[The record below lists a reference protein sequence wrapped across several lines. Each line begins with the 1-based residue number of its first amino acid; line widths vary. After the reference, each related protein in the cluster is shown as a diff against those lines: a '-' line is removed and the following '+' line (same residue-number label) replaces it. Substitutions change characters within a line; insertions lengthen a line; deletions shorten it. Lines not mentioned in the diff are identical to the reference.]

1 MKKVLVSIV
10 TVFLLT
16 VNAAAGDYKVIAMV
30 NSASWCGV
38 CKANDQR
45 IMENV
50 MPAFMMNSD
59 FLIVMNDLSDKDS
72 KARSKADLEKA
83 GVYDIAQKEKK
94 TGMIHLINPASLD
107 IIASISVSESDDN
120 IRKAFREA
128 LSKVSVN

>member
-10 TVFLLT
+10 AVFLFT

-94 TGMIHLINPASLD
+94 TGMIHLINPSSLD

>member
-10 TVFLLT
+10 AVFLFT

-59 FLIVMNDLSDKDS
+59 FLIVMNNLSDKDS